1 MWNVLIDFKV
11 NQVVFFVFEF
21 VLLVFF
27 VFFRVFLLVLL
38 PFFVFCFI
46 GGIRG
51 LWVPSLVVCPNIL
64 SSGVVLTSEPESLAL
79 CGRVIHL
86 FLVVLLVSSYMVLDL
101 NHLTRVFPGNGD
113 VKIHITNTFI
123 HYVCFAH
130 QKARKC
136 IAKSKCGQITDY
148 LFRTP
153 LYIHADVFLQTC

>member
-1 MWNVLIDFKV
+1 MSFLFLNLFFLFFGF
-11 NQVVFFVFEF
+11 FFVCFCLF
-21 VLLVFF
+21 C
-27 VFFRVFLLVLL
+27 FR
-38 PFFVFCFI
+38 FFVFCFI

-113 VKIHITNTFI
+113 VKIHIINTFI

-153 LYIHADVFLQTC
+153 LYIHADAFL

>member
-21 VLLVFF
+21 VLLVFW
-27 VFFRVFLLVLL
+27 VFFVCFCLFCFRFL
-38 PFFVFCFI
+38 FVCFI
-46 GGIRG
+46 GGIQG
-51 LWVPSLVVCPNIL
+51 LWVPSLVLRPNIL

-113 VKIHITNTFI
+113 VKIHIINTCI

-136 IAKSKCGQITDY
+136 LAKSKCGQITDY